1 MKNLNEDAKILA
13 KEWMKK
19 SKKYQSISD
28 KVYAAKMDKFFQN
41 SADKS
46 FVISMMDKAFRP
58 KKTEDIATII
68 GEIPNLN
75 FLSFIEKRLVNL
87 YNLTRSFAHPIAI
100 PLIKQFIYLTTSKY
114 VLFGSDKI
122 LGKRIAKN
130 LKNSLNTNLNRV
142 GELLLGEEDAE
153 KRTNQ
158 YIKDLQNPAINC
170 ISIKISTIY
179 SQISSIGFEQTVEA
193 LVEKIS
199 IIYQAAQDNQYV
211 CPKTGKKSN
220 KLVNFDMEE
229 FRDLSITVETFIR
242 ALSKPEFKNLT
253 AGIALQAYLP
263 DSFIYLQKITAW
275 AKEKVKNGGA
285 PARVRVVKGANMDM
299 ELFEAYEKNWAL
311 APFSIKAMTD
321 ANYKRMLEFA
331 LEKENI
337 NAVRIGVASHNLFDI
352 AYIYLTAK
360 ENGTLNLVTF
370 EMLSG
375 MSEHVSKMFAQEFNM
390 NVLIY
395 LPFGSKEDFISAIG
409 YLVRRLD
416 ENTSRDNYLRYVNGL
431 NKENLKMLEEKFE
444 ESLYLKK
451 KNEFAVNRTQNRLSE
466 NFSTDP
472 KTFGKSYKSEADT
485 DFALQNNCEFAAR
498 IKEKW
503 QNISGLTVNAVI
515 NGKDIAPTDETYKIK
530 DHSTDGKVVGF
541 YRGATVEEAR
551 EALACASENTSWR
564 NLSVENRLEIIAK
577 VVDNFRNRRGDLM
590 GAIALETGK
599 PFIESDP
606 EITEAID
613 FGNFYSHSLL
623 VMRSE
628 NPDTKYTAKKNVL
641 VLSPWNFPLAIPAG
655 GIFAGLIAGSNVI
668 FKPSNFA
675 TFVGYELAKCFW
687 DAGVP
692 KDVLQFI
699 PIFNSEVAMEMTKSK
714 LLEMIVF
721 TGGTNT
727 ALSIIKSNP
736 MVKMIA
742 ETGGKNVTIVTK
754 FADKD
759 QAIKNVLHSAFSNS
773 GQKCSATSL
782 LALEKEI
789 YEDEK
794 FLHTLVDATKSLT
807 PDGAWNYKTK
817 VNPLIR
823 KPLADLD
830 YALTQT
836 EPHERWLLRPQCLND
851 TQTLWTPG
859 LKIGTRMGDKSHVTE
874 FFGPVLTIMKIDSL
888 DHGIDLVNS
897 TGYGLTSALESLNE
911 DEQLLWKNSIQAG
924 NLYINRSSTG
934 AVVERQPFGGMN
946 KSAFGI
952 GIKAGGLNYIY
963 QFFDFEN
970 GSKTT
975 PYNTSCDIET
985 DGYNLKNVTQD
996 MAKEDRLNILPT
1008 FRNYIG
1014 SYNNFFSKEIDY
1026 QKIPGQSN
1034 ITRFLQLPDLAI
1046 RADSSA
1052 SIKDLILAILAAK
1065 LCVKEVGVS
1074 LENENLLIEIEKISP
1089 AILWHTTVVTEKNE
1103 DFLLRMERFKR
1114 VRFIGSNE
1122 SDSLK
1127 NHAAKSGMAVISE
1140 SVVYQGRIELL
1151 NYLQEQSVS
1160 NNYHRF
1166 GYIAQSPEFFGS

>member
-1 MKNLNEDAKILA
+1 MKNLNEEAKILA
-13 KEWMKK
+13 KEWMEK
-19 SKKYQSISD
+19 SKKYQSITD
-28 KVYAAKMDKFFQN
+28 KIYAAKMDKFFQN

-46 FVISMMDKAFRP
+46 FVIAMMDKAFRP
-58 KKTEDIATII
+58 KKTGDIATII
-68 GEIPNLN
+68 GKIPNLN
-75 FLSFIEKRLVNL
+75 FLSFVEKRLVDL
-87 YNLTRSFAHPIAI
+87 YNLTRCFAHLISI

-114 VLFGSDKI
+114 VLFGNDEI
-122 LGKRIAKN
+122 LTKRIRKN
-130 LKNSLNTNLNRV
+130 LENNLNTNLNRV

-153 KRTNQ
+153 KRTEQ
-158 YIKDLQNPAINC
+158 YVKDLQNPAINC

-179 SQISSIGFEQTVEA
+179 SQISSIGFEQTVET

-199 IIYQAAQDNQYV
+199 VIYRAAMENQYV
-211 CPKTGKKSN
+211 CPKTGNKSN
-220 KLVNFDMEE
+220 KVVNFDMEE
-229 FRDLSITVETFIR
+229 YRDLSITVETFIR

-263 DSFIYLQKITAW
+263 DSYLYLQKITAW
-275 AKEKVKNGGA
+275 AQEKIKNGGA

-299 ELFEAYEKNWAL
+299 ELFEANERNWAL

-331 LEKENI
+331 LKKENI

-352 AYIYLTAK
+352 AYIYLCAK
-360 ENGTLNLVTF
+360 ENGTLDLVTF

-375 MSEHVSKMFAQEFNM
+375 MSEHVSRMFAKEFNM
-390 NVLIY
+390 NVLLY

-431 NKENLKMLEEKFE
+431 NKENLKMLENKFE
-444 ESLYLKK
+444 ASLSLKA
-451 KNEFAVNRTQNRLSE
+451 KNEFAVNRTQNRLTE
-466 NFSTDP
+466 NFVSDP
-472 KTFGKSYKSEADT
+472 KTFGLSYKSEADT
-485 DFALQNNCEFAAR
+485 DFSIPNNCEFAKKIR
-498 IKEKW
+498 EKW

-515 NGKDIAPTDETYKIK
+515 NGKDIAPSNEAHKIK
-530 DHSTDGKVVGF
+530 DHNADDKVVGF
-541 YRGATVEEAR
+541 YHGATVEEAK
-551 EALACASENTSWR
+551 EALACASESTSWR
-564 NLSVENRLEIIAK
+564 NLSVEQRLEIIAK
-577 VVDNFRNRRGDLM
+577 VVDNFKNRRGDLM

-599 PFIESDP
+599 PFVESDP

-613 FGNFYSHSLL
+613 FGNFYSYSLL
-623 VMRSE
+623 KMRSE
-628 NPDTKYTAKKNVL
+628 LSEVEYSAKKTVL

-668 FKPSNFA
+668 FKQSNFS

-692 KDVLQFI
+692 KDALQFV
-699 PIFNSEVAMEMTKSK
+699 PSFDSAVAMEMTKSD

-721 TGGTNT
+721 TGSTNT

-773 GQKCSATSL
+773 GQKCSATSI

-794 FLHTLVDATKSLT
+794 FLHTLVDAAKSLT
-807 PDGAWNYKTK
+807 VDGAWNYKTK

-823 KPLADLD
+823 KPLADLE

-836 EPHERWLLRPQCLND
+836 EPHERWLLRPQCLNKN
-851 TQTLWTPG
+851 QTLWTPG
-859 LKIGTRMGDKSHVTE
+859 LKIGTKIGDKGHMTE

-888 DHGIDLVNS
+888 AEGIELVNS
-897 TGYGLTSALESLNE
+897 TGYGLTSALESLN
-911 DEQLLWKNSIQAG
+911 DNEQLLWKNSIQAG

-963 QFFDFEN
+963 QFFNFTNKTLNSIAKNVEIEN
-970 GSKTT
+970 RDLREVAKDLEREDKNGISAA
-975 PYNTSCDIET
+975 
-985 DGYNLKNVTQD
+985 LKNYVGIHND
-996 MAKEDRLNILPT
+996 
-1008 FRNYIG
+1008 
-1014 SYNNFFSKEIDY
+1014 FFSKEIDY

-1034 ITRFLQLPDLAI
+1034 ITRFLSLQNIAV
-1046 RADSSA
+1046 RADISA

-1065 LCVKEVGVS
+1065 LCTKKVFVS
-1074 LENENLLIEIEKISP
+1074 LENRNIVAEIEKTSP
-1089 AILWHTTVVTEKNE
+1089 AILRNLVVTIEKE
-1103 DFLLRMERFKR
+1103 EEFVGQLERFKR
-1114 VRFIGSNE
+1114 VRVVSKNEPTLLKQKASN
-1122 SDSLK
+1122 
-1127 NHAAKSGMAVISE
+1127 SGIAVISDG
-1140 SVVYQGRIELL
+1140 VIYQGRVELL

-1166 GYIAQSPEFFGS
+1166 GYIAQANLI

>member
-1 MKNLNEDAKILA
+1 M
-13 KEWMKK
+13 
-19 SKKYQSISD
+19 
-28 KVYAAKMDKFFQN
+28 
-41 SADKS
+41 
-46 FVISMMDKAFRP
+46 
-58 KKTEDIATII
+58 
-68 GEIPNLN
+68 
-75 FLSFIEKRLVNL
+75 
-87 YNLTRSFAHPIAI
+87 
-100 PLIKQFIYLTTSKY
+100 
-114 VLFGSDKI
+114 
-122 LGKRIAKN
+122 
-130 LKNSLNTNLNRV
+130 
-142 GELLLGEEDAE
+142 
-153 KRTNQ
+153 
-158 YIKDLQNPAINC
+158 
-170 ISIKISTIY
+170 
-179 SQISSIGFEQTVEA
+179 
-193 LVEKIS
+193 
-199 IIYQAAQDNQYV
+199 
-211 CPKTGKKSN
+211 
-220 KLVNFDMEE
+220 VNFDMEE
-229 FRDLSITVETFIR
+229 YRDLSITVETFIR
-242 ALSKPEFKNLT
+242 ALNKPEFKNLT

-263 DSFIYLQKITAW
+263 DSFIYLQKITTW

-299 ELFEAYEKNWAL
+299 ELFETHERNWPL

-352 AYIYLTAK
+352 AHIYLTAK

-375 MSEHVSKMFAQEFNM
+375 MSEHVSRMFAQEFGM
-390 NVLIY
+390 NVLLY

-431 NKENLKMLEEKFE
+431 NQENLKMLEDKFE

-451 KNEFAVNRTQNRLSE
+451 KNEFPVNRTQNRLTE

-472 KTFGKSYKSEADT
+472 KTFGQSYKSEADT
-485 DFALQNNCEFAAR
+485 DFSITANYEFAKKIA
-498 IKEKW
+498 EKW

-515 NGKDIAPTDETYKIK
+515 NGKEIVPADEAHEIK
-530 DHSTDGKVVGF
+530 DHNAEGKVVGF
-541 YRGATVEEAR
+541 YHGATVEEAR
-551 EALACASENTSWR
+551 EALTCASENTFWR
-564 NLSVENRLEIIAK
+564 NLSVENRLEIITK
-577 VVDNFRNRRGDLM
+577 VVDNFKNRRGDLM
-590 GAIALETGK
+590 GALALETGK
-599 PFIESDP
+599 PFVESDP

-613 FGNFYSHSLL
+613 FGNFYSYSLL
-623 VMRSE
+623 KMISE
-628 NPDTKYTAKKNVL
+628 NPDVNYTAKKTVL

-675 TFVGYELAKCFW
+675 TFTGYELAKCFW

-699 PIFNSEVAMEMTKSK
+699 PSFNSEVAMEMTKSK

-736 MVKMIA
+736 TVKMIA

-794 FLHTLVDATKSLT
+794 FLHTLVDAAKSLT
-807 PDGAWNYKTK
+807 SDGAWNFKTK

-823 KPLADLD
+823 KPLADLE

-836 EPHERWLLRPQCLND
+836 EPHERWLLRPQCLNKA
-851 TQTLWTPG
+851 QTLWTPG
-859 LKIGTRMGDKSHVTE
+859 LKIGTKIGDKSHVTE

-888 DHGIDLVNS
+888 EHGIDLVNS
-897 TGYGLTSALESLNE
+897 TGYGLTSALESLND
-911 DEQLLWKNSIQAG
+911 DEQLLWKDSIQAG

-963 QFFDFEN
+963 QFFNFEN
-970 GSKTT
+970 GSKA
-975 PYNTSCDIET
+975 PVCSASLDINA
-985 DGYNLKNVTQD
+985 DGYNLKNVLQD
-996 MAKEDRLNILPT
+996 LAKEDKLNILPALK
-1008 FRNYIG
+1008 NYIA
-1014 SYNNFFSKEIDY
+1014 SYNGFFVKEIDY

-1034 ITRFLQLPDLAI
+1034 ITRFLQLPNFAI

-1052 SIKDLILAILAAK
+1052 SVKDLILAILAAK
-1065 LCVKEVGVS
+1065 LCVSEVGVS

-1089 AILWHTTVVTEKNE
+1089 AILWHTNVVTEKNE
-1103 DFLLRMERFKR
+1103 DFLQRMEKFKR
-1114 VRFIGSNE
+1114 VRLVGGNE
-1122 SDSLK
+1122 SDSIK
-1127 NHAAKSGMAVISE
+1127 NQAAKSGMAMISE
-1140 SVVYQGRIELL
+1140 NVIYQGRIELL

-1166 GYIAQSPEFFGS
+1166 GYIAQALESLES